1 MRRFKLIRQVTGPT
15 RTARPAPRRRAT
27 PRNRPTSRP
36 GRYYLAAGIDLR
48 AETERLCRLEALGG
62 DEGPLVKRPPE
73 LTVRRASKR
82 PRSRMGF
89 AIPEQ
94 HRLSVTVY
102 PGIKRGDLEET
113 LLHELVHL
121 AVGASPGGRR
131 WHGREFTETLRK
143 AMAEAW
149 GVRGVKPSNTYH
161 GAYAEALEKV
171 HARDASLAAQGVHP
185 DQLELSA

>member
-1 MRRFKLIRQVTGPT
+1 MFRRRIRSTNPAPKRQ
-15 RTARPAPRRRAT
+15 RPAT
-27 PRNRPTSRP
+27 RPA
-36 GRYYLAAGIDLR
+36 RYYLAAGIDLR

-62 DEGPLVKRPPE
+62 GEGPLVKRPPE

-113 LLHELVHL
+113 LLHELVPL

-131 WHGREFTETLRK
+131 CHGREFTETLRL
-143 AMAEAW
+143 AMAEGY
-149 GVRGVKPSNTYH
+149 GVRGVRPSNTYH
-161 GAYAEALEKV
+161 GAYAAALERI
-171 HARDASLAAQGVHP
+171 HAREAAEEARAALGVHP
-185 DQLELSA
+185 NQLELSA

>member
-1 MRRFKLIRQVTGPT
+1 MRRLKLT
-15 RTARPAPRRRAT
+15 RKRSRPAPRRPAT
-27 PRNRPTSRP
+27 PRSRP
-36 GRYYLAAGIDLR
+36 ASRPARYFLAAGIDLR
-48 AETERLCRLEALGG
+48 AETERLSRLEALGG
-62 DEGPLVKRPPE
+62 EEGPLVKRPPE
-73 LTVRRASKR
+73 LTVRRASKK

-131 WHGREFTETLRK
+131 WHGREFTETLRR
-143 AMAEAW
+143 AMAEGY

-161 GAYAEALEKV
+161 GAYAAALERI
-171 HARDASLAAQGVHP
+171 HEREAALASQGVHP
-185 DQLELSA
+185 EQMELSA